1 MWKNRVHLRQQTLLA
16 IIRHYSRIS
25 PPPPAYADP
34 VIRVSKTNIA
44 QLGGPKEGPKPRQL
58 LSLPPFPGHP
68 LPGKNSASGQPGRVT
83 AISWVKYY
91 FDEIA
96 DSVIQ
101 SHFNKGLVSVMIVM
115 KVFKLGWFYFLIFC
129 GWLVYLCGLVFWV
142 MKNVDKFVKFVVQ
155 CVFSLCF
162 RLR

>member
-1 MWKNRVHLRQQTLLA
+1 MWKNRIRRQQTLLA

-25 PPPPAYADP
+25 PPPPPAYADP

-44 QLGGPKEGPKPRQL
+44 HLGGPKKGPKPRQL

-68 LPGKNSASGQPGRVT
+68 LPGKNSGSGKPGRVT

-96 DSVIQ
+96 DPVIQ

-115 KVFKLGWFYFLIFC
+115 KVFKLGWFYFSIFNFL
-129 GWLVYLCGLVFWV
+129 WLVVVFVWLSVLGYEECG
-142 MKNVDKFVKFVVQ
+142 
-155 CVFSLCF
+155 
-162 RLR
+162 